1 MSQLSL
7 LRGLSSLS
15 RAVCPTGIDKV
26 FLILVLS
33 EGGETQAFK
42 ENYIYSEKPT
52 GQIQYQVTLLGRVDG
67 W

>member
-26 FLILVLS
+26 FLILVLTK
-33 EGGETQAFK
+33 GGETQAFK
-42 ENYIYSEKPT
+42 ENYIYSEK
-52 GQIQYQVTLLGRVDG
+52 
-67 W
+67 